1 MGSNRRTQKTNASVP
16 RQQWPDWSLFVSDS
30 VAIRKRLHD
39 NQARASNLLEEILRR
54 RLCQYPTR
62 SLSSTFTCPFCN
74 AVVTSSIAS
83 VKIDHRHICGKVPRR
98 ERSPASNN
106 ALCPRVPN
114 VQNLYPNH
122 QRIWENSQQAQ
133 KPKRPHVPPSTLAI

>member
-30 VAIRKRLHD
+30 VASKKRLHD
-39 NQARASNLLEEILRR
+39 NQVRASNLLDEILRR

-62 SLSSTFTCPFCN
+62 SPSSTSTRALF
-74 AVVTSSIAS
+74 AMVSSLS
-83 VKIDHRHICGKVPRR
+83 VWEDRPPSHLWKTVPRR
-98 ERSPASNN
+98 QQSPASNN
-106 ALCPRVPN
+106 ALWPRVPN
-114 VQNLYPNH
+114 VRNFYPNH

-133 KPKRPHVPPSTLAI
+133 KPKRPHVPPSRVAS